1 MGIEYK
7 TDNFIMKTT
16 FSVMC
21 RILRYIE
28 KSLDD
33 DVFDRE
39 NFTAEHFGIS
49 RNRFARILDMMIQ
62 EGFITGIK
70 VSDYGEPD
78 AEDPFEDGK
87 KYERFRIKIENPSI
101 TVQGIRFQAENT
113 AIMKVLQTVKNLKDV
128 TGFIKP

>member
-1 MGIEYK
+1 MKDK
-7 TDNFIMKTT
+7 TDDLIMKTT

-21 RILRYIE
+21 RILHYIE
-28 KSLDD
+28 KSLDSD
-33 DVFDRE
+33 IFDRE

-49 RNRFARILDMMIQ
+49 RNRFARILDMMIR
-62 EGFITGIK
+62 EGFVTGIK

-78 AEDPFEDGK
+78 AEDPFEDREQ
-87 KYERFRIKIENPSI
+87 YERFGIKIENPSI

-128 TGFIKP
+128 TGFIKS

>member
-1 MGIEYK
+1 MKDK
-7 TDNFIMKTT
+7 TDDLIMKTT

-49 RNRFARILDMMIQ
+49 RNRFARILDMMIR
-62 EGFITGIK
+62 EGFVTGIK

-78 AEDPFEDGK
+78 AEDPFGDG
-87 KYERFRIKIENPSI
+87 EN
-101 TVQGIRFQAENT
+101 
-113 AIMKVLQTVKNLKDV
+113 MKGLE
-128 TGFIKP
+128 

>member
-1 MGIEYK
+1 MKEAS
-7 TDNFIMKTT
+7 DNFIMKTT
-16 FSVMC
+16 FSIMC

-39 NFTAEHFGIS
+39 NFTAERFNITQ
-49 RNRFARILDMMIQ
+49 NRFARILDMMIQ

-78 AEDPFEDGK
+78 AEDPFGDGE
-87 KYERFRIKIENPSI
+87 KYERFGIKIENPSI

-128 TGFIKP
+128 TGFIKA